1 MCRAHCPMPRTWHV
15 LTLPHTAGTTD
26 PGCKHRRLCSPTHP
40 GILSLSTAINFVEGE
55 IAICDDIDLIKN
67 DYTQESCTLEL
78 GHLVWMH
85 SNLVCSMVK
94 KRKHIFT
101 PLTEGRSPVASHLC
115 STWKAC
121 D

>member
-55 IAICDDIDLIKN
+55 IAICDDIDLIKMEEWLQKSHVPIER
-67 DYTQESCTLEL
+67 DHQVL
-78 GHLVWMH
+78 MH
-85 SNLVCSMVK
+85 SNLVK
-94 KRKHIFT
+94 KRKHIF
-101 PLTEGRSPVASHLC
+101 H
-115 STWKAC
+115 ST